1 MSPRKPSTEAS
12 SFRPRQGTGAAIPAT
27 ANFFSRARMPN
38 VACVA
43 HNPMRRALMA
53 DRPTT
58 QHPPRTTDKDPRQ
71 PPPPADN
78 GQGFVQ
84 SPGTDL
90 ASFVAVQQ
98 RQESDT
104 MLRLAREFPRNED
117 KILRD
122 ALAELERA
130 PEEAGKAY
138 YSIPY
143 TDHSTGRIVKV
154 EGQTIR
160 AAESLGRRW
169 GNIRWA
175 QRVLRED
182 AEYADVESVAVDL
195 ETNTWVMK
203 AARIPKL
210 EKRRTGQV
218 IPYDERRWSQ
228 VLGGAM
234 SKVTRNAILAV
245 LPAYLKSAYDKK
257 ARAIVAGVDPA
268 APAPAGTGP

>member
-1 MSPRKPSTEAS
+1 
-12 SFRPRQGTGAAIPAT
+12 
-27 ANFFSRARMPN
+27 
-38 VACVA
+38 
-43 HNPMRRALMA
+43 
-53 DRPTT
+53 
-58 QHPPRTTDKDPRQ
+58 
-71 PPPPADN
+71 
-78 GQGFVQ
+78 
-84 SPGTDL
+84 
-90 ASFVAVQQ
+90 
-98 RQESDT
+98 

-268 APAPAGTGP
+268 ALASAETVAAVKATFAKLGVTVEELEKNVERRSGLWTGDDIADLRGVWNAINTGETTVEAVFRQAPGTGPTSGGPVTVDDLSAAEVEGR